1 MRLLFVIIA
10 LLLTDSIRSGN
21 IEPTVIDTIHLEGV
35 TLVSDYKKFQPGVKI
50 DHIGNE
56 QLQLIPNGSLETALS
71 RFTPIYVKGNA
82 GGLSTIRF
90 RGTAANHTSIQMG
103 GININSLTLG
113 HSNASNISLFL
124 FDGLSLQYGSSATI
138 NGSGALGGTVYLEQ
152 NNNWTDG
159 QRIHLSYTHGSF
171 GERFYG
177 TKIYVGNG
185 GWESV
190 TKLYLFE
197 LANNFRFD
205 NPYHE
210 NYYTDPTPIRD
221 TQKGAAIENKGVLQ
235 EINYRFN
242 PSNKITNTIWVE
254 DTWHQIQPNK
264 PSNRSNTE
272 ELGNTN
278 LRTWSQ
284 YNHSNQSYS
293 INIGAGYVRDKQ
305 IHDNNVEQRIST
317 NRLVSEG
324 SISGKAFW
332 NHEYKAG
339 VKYRFIKPDVYAYS
353 KETIEKEQNT
363 DLYLSYML
371 EPIHNL
377 KATFNLRQ
385 SYVSN
390 FKAPLTPALITEY
403 KVLRNEA
410 SLLSVNASVARS
422 YRVPTF
428 NDRYWGNQGN
438 PDLKPEDGLNLEGG
452 LTYFYQKEVNHY
464 KAKINLFYMDIDNW
478 IEWRLIDVWRAQNV
492 QRVISKG
499 AELQF
504 STQITTGAVKSELSL
519 NYTYNPVRI
528 KQNSINTTVRDQQMN
543 YSPLHMGSVFYQL
556 SWERLKVFSDITY
569 TGERTVSDAAN
580 NLPSYLLTNLGLV
593 RPLKF
598 YGHQLQLTGQVRNLL
613 NISYENENEYAMP
626 GRSYHLTVS
635 VNLNFLNQ

>member
-10 LLLTDSIRSGN
+10 LLLTDFIRSGN

-159 QRIHLSYTHGSF
+159 KRIHLSYTHASF

-272 ELGNTN
+272 ELSNTN

-353 KETIEKEQNT
+353 KETIEKQQNT

-377 KATFNLRQ
+377 KTTFNLRQ

-499 AELQF
+499 AEFQL
-504 STQITTGAVKSELSL
+504 STQITTGIVKSELSL

-528 KQNSINTTVRDQQMN
+528 KQNSTNTAVQNQQMN
-543 YSPLHMGSVFYQL
+543 YSPLHMGSFFYQL
-556 SWERLKVFSDITY
+556 SWQRLKVFSDITY
-569 TGERTVSDAAN
+569 TGQRTVSDAVK

-613 NISYENENEYAMP
+613 NVSYENENEYAMP
-626 GRSYHLTVS
+626 GRSYHFTVS

>member
-1 MRLLFVIIA
+1 MRLLFVIIG
-10 LLLTDSIRSGN
+10 LLLTDFIRSGN

-50 DHIGNE
+50 DHIGNK
-56 QLQLIPNGSLETALS
+56 QLQLMPNGSLETALS

-159 QRIHLSYTHGSF
+159 QRIHLSYTYGSF
-171 GERFYG
+171 GEGFYG

-284 YNHSNQSYS
+284 YNHSNQSYN
-293 INIGAGYVRDKQ
+293 INLGAGYVRDKQ

-464 KAKINLFYMDIDNW
+464 KAKINLYYMDIDNW

-492 QRVISKG
+492 QRLISKG

-528 KQNSINTTVRDQQMN
+528 KQNSTNTTVRDQQMN

-556 SWERLKVFSDITY
+556 SWQRFKVFSDLTY

-598 YGHQLQLTGQVRNLL
+598 YRHQLQLTGQVRNLL